1 MMAAVL
7 WYNPSARFSNS
18 EATTTTPSS
27 AARAPRR
34 SVLGPGIGS
43 ARSKNLWSSIW
54 QKYWLRKSSW
64 RQTICAPRAAA
75 SRMPA
80 TAVRKLASGSSPQ
93 RDWTRPSVTRSRVG
107 GAMGRKITGGRTHA
121 MPESPS
127 GSDVTTVTG
136 RWKDR
141 NDVAGYER
149 PAEHGRQPWERT
161 TMTRTL
167 SATLTIAALLA
178 ACGGDRQQAAGR
190 SDSAV
195 TGAASPAPADT
206 AP

>member
-80 TAVRKLASGSSPQ
+80 
-93 RDWTRPSVTRSRVG
+93 
-107 GAMGRKITGGRTHA
+107 
-121 MPESPS
+121 SPS